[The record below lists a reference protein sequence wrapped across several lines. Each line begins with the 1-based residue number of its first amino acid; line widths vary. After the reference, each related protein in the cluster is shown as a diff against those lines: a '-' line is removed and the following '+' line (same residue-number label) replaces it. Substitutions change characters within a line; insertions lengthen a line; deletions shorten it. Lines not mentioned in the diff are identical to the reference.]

1 LRAHR
6 KSPTAAHRGQSQGNA
21 SDGAKVPVVE
31 EQVRV
36 HAQPVETERV
46 RITKAVTAREATVAP
61 LLVADDV
68 QVERRTL
75 DPPRFVDQAPPIR
88 YEGDTTIIPVLEERL
103 VVEKRLVVREEL
115 RITRTRRE
123 YREPQRV
130 VLRSEHVSVERS
142 QPTTQPDGCTAGRRP
157 LRATSLSLPTQKEKD
172 MDRMLVGVFD
182 SKQAMETACRDLQD
196 SGIPNDR
203 VQVHSGS
210 PEETLGSTNFAKPDG
225 EQGTGFFDRLF
236 GRVDEGKDRH
246 AKLYS
251 EAVRRG
257 GCVVVVDGISDD
269 RVDEAAR
276 ILERDGAY
284 DIDERAAKWRE
295 SGWNED
301 VRNDTL
307 ASQGELQAERTRDTT
322 MQQQGIDQNR
332 MSHEA
337 ATKIPVVEEQLNVGK
352 REVQRGG
359 VRIFTRTTERPVEEN
374 VTLREEHARVE
385 RHPVDR
391 PATEAELGNAF
402 EEKSVELRET
412 AEEPVVAKTAR
423 VVEEVDVDKEVSTR
437 TETVRDTVRRRDVEV
452 EDLPA
457 SRVNKPADGDRAG
470 RR

>member
-1 LRAHR
+1 M
-6 KSPTAAHRGQSQGNA
+6 
-21 SDGAKVPVVE
+21 
-31 EQVRV
+31 
-36 HAQPVETERV
+36 HAQPIETERV
-46 RITKAVTAREATVAP
+46 RISKAVTEREAIVAP
-61 LLVADDV
+61 LLIADDV
-68 QVERRTL
+68 EVERRTL
-75 DPPRFVDQAPPIR
+75 DPPRVVDQAPPIR
-88 YEGDTTIIPVLEERL
+88 YEDDTTILPVLEERL

-115 RITRTRRE
+115 RITRIRRE

-130 VLRSEHVSVERS
+130 VLRREHVSVERS
-142 QPTTQPDGCTAGRRP
+142 QPTTQPDGCTPGLRP
-157 LRATSLSLPTQKEKD
+157 LRATSSSLPTPKEKD

-196 SGIPNDR
+196 SGIPNER

-210 PEETLGSTNFAKPDG
+210 PEATLGSTNFAKSG
-225 EQGTGFFDRLF
+225 REHGTGFFDRLF
-236 GRVDEGKDRH
+236 GRVDEGNDRH
-246 AKLYS
+246 ATLYS

-284 DIDERAAKWRE
+284 DIDERAATWRE

-301 VRNDTL
+301 VRDDTL
-307 ASQGELQAERTRDTT
+307 ASRGELHTQRTRDTT

-374 VTLREEHARVE
+374 VTLRE
-385 RHPVDR
+385 
-391 PATEAELGNAF
+391 
-402 EEKSVELRET
+402 
-412 AEEPVVAKTAR
+412 
-423 VVEEVDVDKEVSTR
+423 
-437 TETVRDTVRRRDVEV
+437 
-452 EDLPA
+452 
-457 SRVNKPADGDRAG
+457 
-470 RR
+470 

>member
-6 KSPTAAHRGQSQGNA
+6 KSATAAHRGQSQGNA

-46 RITKAVTAREATVAP
+46 RITKAVTEREATVAP
-61 LLVADDV
+61 LLIADDV

-75 DPPRFVDQAPPIR
+75 DPPRFVDQAPPTR
-88 YEGDTTIIPVLEERL
+88 YEGDTTVIPVLEERL

-115 RITRTRRE
+115 RITRTGRE

-130 VLRSEHVSVERS
+130 VLRREHVSVERS
-142 QPTTQPDGCTAGRRP
+142 QPMQPGGCTAGRRSP
-157 LRATSLSLPTQKEKD
+157 RATSSSLPTQKEKD

-182 SKQAMETACRDLQD
+182 SKQAMEAACRDLQD

-210 PEETLGSTNFAKPDG
+210 PEATLGSTSLAKSDG
-225 EQGTGFFDRLF
+225 EQGTGFFHRLF
-236 GRVDEGKDRH
+236 GRVDEGNDHH

-284 DIDERAAKWRE
+284 DIDERAARWHE
-295 SGWNED
+295 SGWDED
-301 VRNDTL
+301 VRDDTV
-307 ASQGELQAERTRDTT
+307 ASRGELHAQRTSDTT

-385 RHPVDR
+385 RHRVDR